1 MLFDLDGTL
10 IDSVYEHV
18 AAWSLALRCEGIVLP
33 TWKIHRHIGMSGEAF
48 VRELAR
54 EAGTQKRLDIR
65 RLEKNHDA
73 EFDKLHLEVLPGAL
87 ELLEHLGR
95 TRVGWAIATTGG
107 REQTERLLQK
117 LQVPRPAVVITGDDV
132 KQAKPAP
139 DVFVLAAQKMRVP
152 ISDCIVIG
160 DSPWDVL
167 AAARKRA
174 LGVGLLSGGYSQAEL
189 ESAGAFR
196 VYSDPNDLLLHIEDL
211 GIPGE

>member
-1 MLFDLDGTL
+1 M
-10 IDSVYEHV
+10 YEHV

-33 TWKIHRHIGMSGEAF
+33 TCKVHRHIGMSGQAF
-48 VRELAR
+48 VRMLAR
-54 EAGTQKRLDIR
+54 EAGTRKQLDIQR
-65 RLEKNHDA
+65 MEKNHDA
-73 EFDKLHLEVLPGAL
+73 EFNKLHLEVLPGAI
-87 ELLEHLGR
+87 ELLEHLQR
-95 TRVGWAIATTGG
+95 TRIGWAIATTGG
-107 REQTERLLQK
+107 REQTDRLLQK
-117 LQVPRPAVVITGDDV
+117 LQIPRPAVVITGDDV

-174 LGVGLLSGGYSQAEL
+174 LGVGLLTGGYSHEEL

-196 VYSDPNDLLLHIEDL
+196 VYSDPNDLLVHIEDL

>member
-1 MLFDLDGTL
+1 
-10 IDSVYEHV
+10 
-18 AAWSLALRCEGIVLP
+18 
-33 TWKIHRHIGMSGEAF
+33 
-48 VRELAR
+48 
-54 EAGTQKRLDIR
+54 
-65 RLEKNHDA
+65 
-73 EFDKLHLEVLPGAL
+73 
-87 ELLEHLGR
+87 
-95 TRVGWAIATTGG
+95 
-107 REQTERLLQK
+107 
-117 LQVPRPAVVITGDDV
+117 V